1 MVKRFAWVAA
11 AVCCATIAG
20 TFAIL
25 LADHASGR

>member
-1 MVKRFAWVAA
+1 MMKRFARVAA

-20 TFAIL
+20 AFAIL